1 MYTEY
6 FGLREAPFSIAP
18 DPRFLYMSEQHREA
32 LAHLV
37 FGLNSDGGFVLLTG
51 DIGAGKT
58 TVCRCLLEQIPEG
71 TETAFI
77 FNPRLTVIE
86 LLETICD
93 EFGIGR
99 EAGRESIKTYVD
111 LLNRY
116 LLDIH
121 GQGKK
126 AILIIDEAQNLSTDL
141 LEQLRLLT
149 NLETNQKKLLQIV
162 LMGQPELRNKL
173 HAPELKQLSQR
184 IVARYHLGPLTAG
197 ETADYVVH
205 RLSVAGCDDR
215 LFTENALSKVYRI
228 SGGVPRVI
236 NLVCDRAMLAAFSGD
251 TKKIGPGLVKKA
263 AVEVLG
269 RQSSSGLKPL
279 IKPASVLAVL
289 ALIALVAFI
298 IKTNRSGEVTTAR
311 KEINSTESLASA
323 SIQYEDAEA
332 VPEAKA
338 AVTKNINFTRNRE
351 SALMDLSRLWKIDP
365 PLSGSGSV
373 CSQVKEYGLAC
384 YRDSGSIGRLLTLNR
399 PAVLDLRT
407 DNGKNL
413 YVTIKN
419 LKNGVATVIHNGM
432 ELNVPLEKIEPLWF
446 GKYTIIWRMPPEYKR
461 DITRGA
467 RGLVVKWLDEQM
479 ASILNRPV
487 RKDEPVYDDAFI
499 REIKKFQMQHGL
511 KPDGIAGKKTLIIIN
526 TYAGTDAPLLT
537 GERKG

>member
-6 FGLREAPFSIAP
+6 FGLRESPFSIAP

-51 DIGAGKT
+51 DVGTGKT

-93 EFGIGR
+93 EFGIDR
-99 EAGRESIKTYVD
+99 ETGRESIKTYVD

-126 AILIIDEAQNLSTDL
+126 AILIIDEAQNLSADL

-149 NLETNQKKLLQIV
+149 NLETNQKKLLQII

-173 HAPELKQLSQR
+173 DDPELKQLSQR

-197 ETADYVVH
+197 ETAAYVVH

-215 LFTENALSKVYRI
+215 LFTENALKKVYHVSEGIPRI
-228 SGGVPRVI
+228 I
-236 NLVCDRAMLAAFSGD
+236 NLVCDRAMLAAFSED
-251 TKKIGPGLVKKA
+251 TRKIGPGLVKKA
-263 AVEVLG
+263 AAEVFG
-269 RQSSSGLKPL
+269 RQSSPGLKSL
-279 IKPASVLAVL
+279 IKPVSVMTVL
-289 ALIALVAFI
+289 LFLMALVAFI
-298 IKTNRSGEVTTAR
+298 GKANRPLEQTV
-311 KEINSTESLASA
+311 KEEFNSTESLASA
-323 SIQYEDAEA
+323 SIQREDANA
-332 VPEAKA
+332 VPDAWPVMTEN
-338 AVTKNINFTRNRE
+338 VTFTANRE
-351 SALMDLSRLWKIDP
+351 SALMDLGRIWKINP
-365 PLSGSGSV
+365 PLDPSKSV
-373 CSQVKEYGLAC
+373 CRQVREHGLSC
-384 YRDSGSIGRLLTLNR
+384 YRDSGTIDSILNLNR
-399 PAVLDLRT
+399 PAVLDLQMHDGR
-407 DNGKNL
+407 NV
-413 YVTIKN
+413 YVTVRH
-419 LKNGVATVIHNGM
+419 LKNNIATIVQDGR
-432 ELNVPLEKIEPLWF
+432 EVDVPFEKIEPFWF
-446 GKYTIIWRMPPEYKR
+446 GKYTILWRMPPEYKR

-467 RGLVVKWLDEQM
+467 RGPVVKWLDEQM
-479 ASILNRPV
+479 ASILNRPA

-499 REIKKFQMQHGL
+499 REVKKFQMLHGL

-526 TYAGTDAPLLT
+526 TYAGTDVPLLT
-537 GERKG
+537 GWKKG